1 MIKAL
6 PYLVKKYPN
15 IIYLV
20 IGETHPAVRKNE
32 GEKYRNELTNLVK
45 KLGLQNNV
53 KFYNKYMT
61 LNEIVDYLKATDI
74 YISPATDANQSV
86 SGTMS
91 YALGCGKPII
101 STSSSYAKYII
112 SDKNGILVRPKKTAD
127 MTRAILELLRQPKLM
142 SSMGEEAYKLS
153 RSMIWPNVASS
164 YFKIYQKFADIKPE
178 ARKLPEIKLDHVK
191 RMTDNR
197 GMLQFAKYS
206 KPQTRYGYTLDD
218 NARALVA
225 CIQYYKDNPD
235 NDVLEMIRTYLGFI
249 KFVQRQGG
257 SMSNAVTYGWK
268 KDRTKDDDVQGRG
281 IWALGYAAAA
291 GFIPE
296 EIRDEAER
304 ILERSLKIAESLE
317 SPRAIAFAITGL
329 YHYVKKYPQ
338 RKAESILRML
348 AKKQTAFYKK
358 HSTPQWKWF
367 EEYLTYSNSKL
378 AESMFYA
385 YDVTGDKKYLDIAN
399 ESLRFLTKITFKNG
413 QYWPI
418 GQNGWYFRDKERS
431 YFDQQPEDT
440 ASMVQT
446 KLAAYKITGEKHHL
460 EEAFNAFHWFL
471 GRNHLN
477 QMVYDEAT
485 GGCYDGIHQDRVNLN
500 QGAES
505 TISYLMARLELEE
518 HVK

>member
-1 MIKAL
+1 M
-6 PYLVKKYPN
+6 
-15 IIYLV
+15 
-20 IGETHPAVRKNE
+20 
-32 GEKYRNELTNLVK
+32 
-45 KLGLQNNV
+45 
-53 KFYNKYMT
+53 
-61 LNEIVDYLKATDI
+61 
-74 YISPATDANQSV
+74 
-86 SGTMS
+86 
-91 YALGCGKPII
+91 
-101 STSSSYAKYII
+101 
-112 SDKNGILVRPKKTAD
+112 
-127 MTRAILELLRQPKLM
+127 
-142 SSMGEEAYKLS
+142 
-153 RSMIWPNVASS
+153 
-164 YFKIYQKFADIKPE
+164 
-178 ARKLPEIKLDHVK
+178 LD
-191 RMTDNR
+191 
-197 GMLQFAKYS
+197 
-206 KPQTRYGYTLDD
+206 
-218 NARALVA
+218 
-225 CIQYYKDNPD
+225 
-235 NDVLEMIRTYLGFI
+235 
-249 KFVQRQGG
+249 
-257 SMSNAVTYGWK
+257 
-268 KDRTKDDDVQGRG
+268 
-281 IWALGYAAAA
+281 
-291 GFIPE
+291 
-296 EIRDEAER
+296 
-304 ILERSLKIAESLE
+304 
-317 SPRAIAFAITGL
+317 
-329 YHYVKKYPQ
+329 
-338 RKAESILRML
+338 
-348 AKKQTAFYKK
+348 KKQVVFYKK